1 LEEATDPGQ
10 SVASLERPGTDRV
23 RDSVVVGG
31 VSAVLTLDGD
41 RLARNVVLNLVFE
54 EELARHGC

>member
-1 LEEATDPGQ
+1 
-10 SVASLERPGTDRV
+10 
-23 RDSVVVGG
+23 

-41 RLARNVVLNLVFE
+41 RLAWNVVLDLVFE

>member
-1 LEEATDPGQ
+1 
-10 SVASLERPGTDRV
+10 
-23 RDSVVVGG
+23 VVGG